1 MRMNKG
7 GVTPCDRRL
16 DRRKVTLAAA
26 AVLVLSVA
34 TAHATPYDFVISPTL
49 SSIKQSTIV
58 DLSGFSLGLQFSA
71 PQQVGFGGSDTAHFD
86 GHLNVDLTGTVASGT
101 IALLPGSSI
110 QGIRWGGGAAAF
122 IPGEDNTG
130 EPQYP
135 PGSPFF
141 GPTSPHGPALPVPA
155 VYGIQLLSIGA
166 FQVTD
171 KLRYD
176 AVYPSPVMTITA
188 GSFDENA
195 GGGQTWGAVEGY
207 NDLVSALG
215 SGQTTLQDAYLGGPF
230 PLPLGTLGAAIGT
243 WDGVTL
249 TIAVNSVVTF
259 ALTSGSTS
267 VPVTVTNVG
276 VIVATVRVPEPSSMV
291 LCGFGIVGL
300 LSYAVRARKQRALV
314 A

>member
-1 MRMNKG
+1 
-7 GVTPCDRRL
+7 
-16 DRRKVTLAAA
+16 
-26 AVLVLSVA
+26 
-34 TAHATPYDFVISPTL
+34 
-49 SSIKQSTIV
+49 
-58 DLSGFSLGLQFSA
+58 
-71 PQQVGFGGSDTAHFD
+71 
-86 GHLNVDLTGTVASGT
+86 
-101 IALLPGSSI
+101 
-110 QGIRWGGGAAAF
+110 
-122 IPGEDNTG
+122 
-130 EPQYP
+130 
-135 PGSPFF
+135 
-141 GPTSPHGPALPVPA
+141 
-155 VYGIQLLSIGA
+155 
-166 FQVTD
+166 
-171 KLRYD
+171 
-176 AVYPSPVMTITA
+176 MTITA